1 MNNWVVGQ
9 EVSIESG
16 VYGCKGK
23 VVKVTS
29 DSVEVLVEAA
39 PDDQMQRMLSRC
51 SPEERAERIAMNK
64 AELLRFDNEGNE
76 LDDSRRARLG
86 FGPSPEDKFHTVLW
100 NTAPECQ
107 PWHLVPVPRTES
119 N

>member
-1 MNNWVVGQ
+1 MKNWVVGQ

-23 VVKVTS
+23 VVKVTP
-29 DSVEVLVEAA
+29 DGVEVLKEAFKNDELLRSVSTL
-39 PDDQMQRMLSRC
+39 PLDLQ
-51 SPEERAERIAMNK
+51 EECIAKNK

-86 FGPSPEDKFHTVLW
+86 FGPSPDDKFHTVLW

-107 PWHLVPVPRTES
+107 PWHLVSDSPSES
-119 N
+119 P